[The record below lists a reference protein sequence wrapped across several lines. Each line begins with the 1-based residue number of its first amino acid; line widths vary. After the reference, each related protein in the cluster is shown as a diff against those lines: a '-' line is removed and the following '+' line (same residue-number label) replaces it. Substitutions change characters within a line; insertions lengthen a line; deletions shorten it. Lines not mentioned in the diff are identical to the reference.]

1 MFFYDHAMARDDL
14 LEQQHGP
21 MGELD
26 MLDGLRAMTMF
37 KRDQGPLGPLD
48 INQDVK
54 HALASHPDCI
64 IELATEGFLSEQL
77 VRELEQMVKDS
88 VPDSDKF
95 GKMLPSGM
103 IATISGPYPSEDY
116 TVIVKSKNSKGS
128 TAQMEGSMMPNARRF
143 LL

>member
-14 LEQQHGP
+14 NQQEHGP

-37 KRDQGPLGPLD
+37 KRDPGPLGPLD

-54 HALASHPDCI
+54 RALASHPDCI
-64 IELATEGFLSEQL
+64 MEMATEGFLSEQL
-77 VRELEQMVKDS
+77 IRELEQMIKDNVS
-88 VPDSDKF
+88 NKEKF
-95 GKMLPSGM
+95 GNMLPSGM
-103 IATISGPYPSEDY
+103 MTTVSGPFPSEDY
-116 TVIVKSKNSKGS
+116 SVTVKAKNSKGPPITIGEPLS
-128 TAQMEGSMMPNARRF
+128 PKGPRW